1 MDIPTNPTELRVF
14 GPRLIEEY
22 TRLAMDA
29 VSNSGKVSDLVVTLR
44 SIATRPRGEDRSD
57 TEIGHE
63 VLDLVCSAHAILSAA
78 DAYGDEP
85 DQRAM
90 AKWLRDMARSYLFI
104 VASQIGQIAARIAS
118 SELKQETVH

>member
-1 MDIPTNPTELRVF
+1 MDIPTNPAELRVF

-22 TRLAMDA
+22 TRLTMDA
-29 VSNSGKVSDLVVTLR
+29 VSDPEKVSDLVLTIS

-57 TEIGHE
+57 AEIGHE

-85 DQRAM
+85 DQKAM

-104 VASQIGQIAARIAS
+104 VTSQIGQSAARIAAD
-118 SELKQETVH
+118 EKPVTLH